1 MKLDLRPTSS
11 KRKGH
16 PPFQSEPLL
25 GGRWPRL
32 WGDPRVQQGLRG
44 GRQERRPQR
53 NRERRPQRNRQ
64 RRPPKNRERRPPKTG
79 REDPQKT
86 GREDPKKTGRGDP
99 KETGGREDPRE
110 MRSCCPTLIAQPEG
124 DTTGSRSLTAGLG
137 VLGVSTHS
145 GHSLRVEDSAMSL
158 LPRG

>member
-1 MKLDLRPTSS
+1 MAARREDPKET
-11 KRKGH
+11 
-16 PPFQSEPLL
+16 
-25 GGRWPRL
+25 GRE
-32 WGDPRVQQGLRG
+32 DPK
-44 GRQERRPQR
+44 E
-53 NRERRPQRNRQ
+53 
-64 RRPPKNRERRPPKTG
+64 TG

-137 VLGVSTHS
+137 VSGVSTHS